1 MQVLILE
8 DEPAAARKLRR
19 LLEADGRI
27 TGIAGE
33 LDSIEA
39 ALQWISSHPR
49 PDIIFSDIE
58 LADGLSFEVFR
69 QWPDCPPIV
78 FVSAYDQYALQA
90 FQSPGVDY
98 LLKPVKAEEL
108 KRALD
113 KFMALTGKSKAVDLD
128 VLRQAFEQ
136 LNSAVAPKRFL
147 VRFGEKLV
155 ALQAADAAYYMVDG
169 RVVFYMAKDGKRY
182 PLDLSLEEVENLL
195 DPAVFFRINRQFIVQ
210 VSAIRNMHVV
220 SKSRVKLD
228 LHPPHPGDTIVSKE
242 KSPLFRVWI
251 QGK

>member
-33 LDSIEA
+33 LDSVEA
-39 ALQWISSHPR
+39 ALQWVKTHP
-49 PDIIFSDIE
+49 PPELIFSDIE

-78 FVSAYDQYALQA
+78 FVSAYDQYALEA
-90 FQSPGVDY
+90 FRSPGVDY

-113 KFMALTGKSKAVDLD
+113 KFMALTGKTKSVDLA
-128 VLRQAFEQ
+128 VLRHAFEQ
-136 LNSAVAPKRFL
+136 LNSAAAPKRFL

-169 RVVFYMAKDGKRY
+169 RVVFYMAQDGKRY

-210 VSAIRNMHVV
+210 VKAIRNMHVV

-228 LHPPHPGDTIVSKE
+228 LHPAHAGDTIVSKE